1 MNIKKGNMLER
12 VTAASNVAPS
22 LTSRF
27 QQAAA
32 AVAEHQGTMPPK
44 AGQGDAPAA
53 DAEPVLGVKG
63 LQGKPRHVTAKI
75 DQIDETSS
83 NARRIYR
90 PQRVKEIAASIA
102 ANGQETPGFATMR
115 DGRYLLAAGGYRIRG
130 LKAINA
136 KTMEL
141 LVWDNLTDREL
152 YELSYRENKER
163 EGHSA
168 LDDALAWRDQIEKG
182 IFAGEADIVAST
194 GLSESSVNKT
204 MAILKF
210 SSTILNIVTED
221 PEAFKLSV
229 LYELYLY
236 EQVAGD
242 QKAAVLARHILEG
255 KCSRQQIIDARA
267 LVSTPKHRKQ
277 KEQSRQYK
285 IDGAGLERGVLKE
298 WDSGKIALELDVKDP
313 LKRTQLVEALRN
325 LLDRPEQAGAAEE

>member
-1 MNIKKGNMLER
+1 M
-12 VTAASNVAPS
+12 
-22 LTSRF
+22 
-27 QQAAA
+27 
-32 AVAEHQGTMPPK
+32 
-44 AGQGDAPAA
+44 
-53 DAEPVLGVKG
+53 
-63 LQGKPRHVTAKI
+63 
-75 DQIDETSS
+75 DQIDESPS

-90 PQRVKEIAASIA
+90 PERIKEMAASLA

-115 DGRYLLAAGGYRIRG
+115 NGRYLLGAGGYRIRG
-130 LKAINA
+130 LKVINA

-168 LDDALAWRDQIEKG
+168 LDDALSWREHIERG
-182 IFAGEADIVAST
+182 TFAGEADIVAAT
-194 GLSESSVNKT
+194 GLSESNVNKT
-204 MAILKF
+204 MAILKL
-210 SSTILNIVTED
+210 SSTVLNIVTEN

-236 EQVAGD
+236 EKVAGD
-242 QKAAVLARHILEG
+242 QKAAVFARQILEG
-255 KCSRQQIIDARA
+255 KCSRQQIIDARELA
-267 LVSTPKHRKQ
+267 STPKHRKQ

-313 LKRTQLVEALRN
+313 LKRTQLVEALRQ
-325 LLDRPEQAGAAEE
+325 LLDKPEQSGASEPGAPGSVG